1 MLAGSVAV
9 TVPLIVEFVT
19 ISPAPAA
26 TVTCPFWVA
35 PVRQVVPLAT
45 VSCVGWLPVIVVV
58 QVVAAGFTWID
69 SAWVTLAGVASES
82 VALTVKSEV
91 PDDVGV
97 PEITPLVLSDR
108 PVGSAPEATD
118 HE

>member
-35 PVRQVVPLAT
+35 LVRQVMPLAT

-58 QVVAAGFTWID
+58 QVVAAGFTWTD
-69 SAWVTLAGVASES
+69 SAWVTLTGGAAES
-82 VALTVKSEV
+82 VALTVKSKV

-97 PEITPLVLSDR
+97 PEIAPLLLRDR
-108 PVGSAPEATD
+108 PAGSVPEATD
-118 HE
+118 QV